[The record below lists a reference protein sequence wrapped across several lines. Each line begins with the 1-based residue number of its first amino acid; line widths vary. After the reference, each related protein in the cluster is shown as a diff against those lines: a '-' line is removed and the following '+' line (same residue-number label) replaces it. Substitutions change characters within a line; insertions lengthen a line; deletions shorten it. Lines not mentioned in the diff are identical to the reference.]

1 MLRILLFT
9 TYSFITQ
16 SSSNNVKFEKYSDIP
31 YTPPLNVKLPPT
43 NILYQKQHKLTASVA
58 HPKPS
63 FSCYTID
70 NIQTIMYRNM
80 MKLRRIVGIKCF
92 LFLSLTLLSLI
103 LYSTFFISKK
113 PTLISLNKNSNVN
126 QTDINNNSEK
136 KTSMLIT
143 NGVLNLDNPLDIL
156 REMDIFNDK
165 TTYKFYEHEH
175 THADDCK
182 SNKYTN

>member
-1 MLRILLFT
+1 MLVLCFLYFLHYLFI
-9 TYSFITQ
+9 ITQ
-16 SSSNNVKFEKYSDIP
+16 SSNNVKFEKYSDIP
-31 YTPPLNVKLPPT
+31 YTPPLNVKLPPA
-43 NILYQKQHKLTASVA
+43 NVIYQKQHKLTASVA

-70 NIQTIMYRNM
+70 NIQTIIYRNM

-92 LFLSLTLLSLI
+92 LLLSLALFSLI

-113 PTLISLNKNSNVN
+113 PSLISLNKNNNVN
-126 QTDINNNSEK
+126 QTDINNNPEK

-182 SNKYTN
+182 STIY